1 MDIRK
6 HKLISEFDGLR
17 LDVEE
22 VVPDRIRGIVQISHG
37 MAEHKE
43 RYEEFMKFLAEH
55 DYMAVIHDHRGHG
68 NSVNDL
74 VELGYFYT
82 EDIQGIIE
90 DLHQVTR
97 WIKEQYPGLPI
108 YLFSHSMGTLV
119 ARNYMKKYD
128 SNIQKLILCGPP
140 TKNAG
145 AASALLMAKA
155 SRTMKGGMYRN
166 QYIHNLAFKGY
177 DRDEKTANN
186 WLSTDTE
193 KVEAYNN
200 NPLCGYV
207 FTNNGFINLFQ
218 LMQEAFS
225 TKGWEKN
232 NLTLPIL
239 MIAGEEDPVIQNR
252 EKFEQLEQFL
262 KGIGYSDIK
271 SKLYPGMRHE
281 LLNERN
287 KEQVYQEILA
297 FIDETEEAI

>member
-1 MDIRK
+1 MDTRK

-90 DLHQVTR
+90 DLHQITR

-119 ARNYMKKYD
+119 ARNYIKKYD
-128 SNIQKLILCGPP
+128 DEIKKLQEWQKSIEDGNLTEPMETAIETWCTVHMPELL
-140 TKNAG
+140 
-145 AASALLMAKA
+145 ALAVKQVYFGLTDSGFFVA
-155 SRTMKGGMYRN
+155 
-166 QYIHNLAFKGY
+166 YIPDSWADIVFNTTGY
-177 DRDEKTANN
+177 DIVEELEPEYGHLV
-186 WLSTDTE
+186 LSME
-193 KVEAYNN
+193 V
-200 NPLCGYV
+200 
-207 FTNNGFINLFQ
+207 
-218 LMQEAFS
+218 
-225 TKGWEKN
+225 
-232 NLTLPIL
+232 
-239 MIAGEEDPVIQNR
+239 
-252 EKFEQLEQFL
+252 
-262 KGIGYSDIK
+262 
-271 SKLYPGMRHE
+271 
-281 LLNERN
+281 
-287 KEQVYQEILA
+287 
-297 FIDETEEAI
+297 

>member
-22 VVPDRIRGIVQISHG
+22 VVPERIRGIVQISHG

-43 RYEEFMKFLAEH
+43 RYEEFMRFLAEH

-90 DLHQVTR
+90 DLHQITR

-119 ARNYMKKYD
+119 ARNYIKKYD
-128 SNIQKLILCGPP
+128 SDIQKLILCGPP

-145 AASALLMAKA
+145 AASALLMAKV

-166 QYIHNLAFKGY
+166 QYIHNLAFRGY

-186 WLSTDTE
+186 WLSTDIE
-193 KVEAYNN
+193 KVEAYNK

-225 TKGWEKN
+225 TKGWGKN

-239 MIAGEEDPVIQNR
+239 IIAGEEDPVIQSR

-262 KGIGYSDIK
+262 RGIGYSEIK

>member
-6 HKLISEFDGLR
+6 YKLTSKFDGLR

-22 VVPDRIRGIVQISHG
+22 IVPDRIRGIVQISHG

-43 RYEEFMKFLAEH
+43 RYEDFMKFLAEH
-55 DYMAVIHDHRGHG
+55 DYMTVIHDHRGHG

-90 DLHQVTR
+90 DLHQVTS

-128 SNIQKLILCGPP
+128 AEIEKLILCGPP

-145 AASALLMAKA
+145 AVSALLMAKA
-155 SRTMKGGMYRN
+155 SRSMKGGMYRN
-166 QYIHNLAFKGY
+166 RYIHNLAFKGY
-177 DRDEKTANN
+177 DREEKIVNN

-193 KVEAYNN
+193 QVEAYNK

-232 NLTLPIL
+232 NLMLPIL
-239 MIAGEEDPVIQNR
+239 MIAGEEDPVIQSR

-262 KGIGYSDIK
+262 KELGYSNIK
-271 SKLYPGMRHE
+271 SKLYSGMRHE

-297 FIDETEEAI
+297 FIDEMEEVI

>member
-6 HKLISEFDGLR
+6 YKLTSKFDGLR

-22 VVPDRIRGIVQISHG
+22 VIPDRIRGIVQISHG

-43 RYEEFMKFLAEH
+43 RYEDFMKFLAEH
-55 DYMAVIHDHRGHG
+55 DYMTVIHDHRGHG

-90 DLHQVTR
+90 DLHQITR
-97 WIKEQYPGLPI
+97 GIKERYPGLPI

-119 ARNYMKKYD
+119 ARNYIKKYD
-128 SNIQKLILCGPP
+128 SDIQKLILCGPP

-166 QYIHNLAFKGY
+166 RYIHNLAFKGY
-177 DRDEKTANN
+177 DKDEKTVNN
-186 WLSTDTE
+186 WLSTDIE
-193 KVEAYNN
+193 KVKEYNK

-232 NLTLPIL
+232 NLILPIL
-239 MIAGEEDPVIQNR
+239 MIAGEDDPVIQSR

-297 FIDETEEAI
+297 FIDGTEEVI

>member
-1 MDIRK
+1 MDTRK

-43 RYEEFMKFLAEH
+43 RYEDFMKFLAEH
-55 DYMAVIHDHRGHG
+55 DYMTVIHDHRGHG

-119 ARNYMKKYD
+119 ARNYIKTYD
-128 SNIQKLILCGPP
+128 SDIQKLILCGPP

-177 DRDEKTANN
+177 DRYEKTVNN

-193 KVEAYNN
+193 KVEAYNG

-218 LMQEAFS
+218 LMQETFS

-239 MIAGEEDPVIQNR
+239 MIAGEEDPVIQSR

>member
-1 MDIRK
+1 
-6 HKLISEFDGLR
+6 
-17 LDVEE
+17 
-22 VVPDRIRGIVQISHG
+22 
-37 MAEHKE
+37 
-43 RYEEFMKFLAEH
+43 
-55 DYMAVIHDHRGHG
+55 
-68 NSVNDL
+68 
-74 VELGYFYT
+74 
-82 EDIQGIIE
+82 
-90 DLHQVTR
+90 
-97 WIKEQYPGLPI
+97 
-108 YLFSHSMGTLV
+108 
-119 ARNYMKKYD
+119 MKKYD
-128 SNIQKLILCGPP
+128 SNIHKLILCGPP

-239 MIAGEEDPVIQNR
+239 MIAGEEDPVIQSR

>member
-90 DLHQVTR
+90 DLHQITR

-119 ARNYMKKYD
+119 ARNYIKKYD
-128 SNIQKLILCGPP
+128 SDIQKLILCGPP

-166 QYIHNLAFKGY
+166 RYIHNLAFKGY
-177 DRDEKTANN
+177 DKDEKTVNN
-186 WLSTDTE
+186 WLSTDIE
-193 KVEAYNN
+193 NVKEYNK

-232 NLTLPIL
+232 NLILPIL
-239 MIAGEEDPVIQNR
+239 MIAGEDDPVIQSK

-262 KGIGYSDIK
+262 KELGYSDIK

-287 KEQVYQEILA
+287 KEQVYQEILV
-297 FIDETEEAI
+297 FINEMEEAI

>member
-1 MDIRK
+1 MDLK
-6 HKLISEFDGLR
+6 KYKLISEFDGLR
-17 LDVEE
+17 LEVEE
-22 VVPDRIRGIVQISHG
+22 IVPDRIRGIVQISHG

-43 RYEEFMKFLAEH
+43 RYEDFMKFLAEQ
-55 DYMAVIHDHRGHG
+55 DYMVVIHDHRGHG
-68 NSVNDL
+68 QSVNDL

-82 EDIQGIIE
+82 EDIGGIVE
-90 DLHQVTR
+90 DLHQVTK

-128 SNIQKLILCGPP
+128 KDIEKVILCGPP
-140 TKNAG
+140 TKNSG

-166 QYIHNLAFKGY
+166 RYIHNLAFKGY
-177 DRDEKTANN
+177 DREGEAVNN

-193 KVEAYNN
+193 KVEAYNK

-225 TKGWEKN
+225 IKGWEKN
-232 NLTLPIL
+232 HLTLPIL
-239 MIAGEEDPVIQNR
+239 MIAGAEDPVIQSR
-252 EKFEQLEQFL
+252 EKFEQLELFL
-262 KGIGYSDIK
+262 KDIGYAHVQRK
-271 SKLYPGMRHE
+271 CYEGMRHE
-281 LLNERN
+281 LLNEKN
-287 KEQVYQEILA
+287 KEQVYQDILT
-297 FIDETEEAI
+297 FIEAEETV